1 MKQITYLLF
10 LLISSLSFGQDLV
23 ITGVFDGPLSGGVP
37 KAIEIYAIND
47 IADLSTYGIG
57 SANNGGGTDG
67 IELQLSGNAVAGE
80 FIYIASDQTGFSTFF
95 GFDPDFISS
104 AASNNGDDA
113 IELFNNVVSNGSG
126 GFTGDVIDTFG
137 DINVDGSGQ
146 AWDYEDG
153 WVYRNDGTGPDGAT
167 FTLSNWSFSGI
178 NENDDDTTQ
187 STATNPFPIGTYSRT
202 VSADPSLT
210 ISAPIDNQ
218 GFLPETTSIDIV
230 FSTQNFDLTGGNF
243 VEYTVNSDPAQTT
256 TSSPITIATTNG
268 ESYTVTLE
276 LKDAGG
282 SLSPQVIETINF
294 SVADITNVS
303 TIAELRAGA
312 QGEYYTLTGEAIVT
326 YTQTSRNQKF
336 IEDATAAILIDDNNG
351 VITNSYTIGDGI
363 TGLSGQLGSFNGLL
377 QFVPIMDPGTASS
390 TGSTLTPQDVTLAEL
405 SANSENYESELVRVL
420 EVTIDNSVN
429 ANWVIGQV
437 YALTQNTGPF
447 NFRTSFADADYLDQ
461 PVQTFPVNITGIIT
475 ERSGNSYFI
484 TARDS
489 NDFEAA
495 ITDPIL
501 TITGPSADQ
510 IFGYATTTVDVTF
523 TTENFDLTGGNFVE
537 YIVNSGAA
545 QTTTS
550 SPITVNVMPG
560 TSYTISLEL
569 KDGMGSLTPQVLE
582 TITFSTEVAPPS
594 LPIIEQF
601 DYTVGQNLVDQEL
614 WKNASDSSDEILIA
628 SGNLSYEG
636 LASDVGN
643 SVSFD
648 GVGSDSYLEFVPVT
662 TGKVYASF
670 LMRVTDISSFT
681 TDGYFS
687 SLIQNAT
694 TFGPRIFLKPNDTTN
709 DFEIGIG
716 NGGSTSVYSSEGYA
730 INTDLFIVY
739 SYDITTGVANL
750 WINPVAGEAEPTT
763 TLTETD
769 ATPLDSVS
777 AFLIRQD
784 SASETPFM
792 IMDELKLGTSWEAV
806 TEATLSVAD
815 FNPQDRSFRF
825 YPNPVKDG
833 VIHFSSDST
842 ENTEIKI
849 FNILGK
855 EMISKKLDGSSINV
869 SNLSQGV
876 YLAQIIVDG
885 QKAATTKIIIR

>member
-10 LLISSLSFGQDLV
+10 LFISSFSFGQQAI
-23 ITGVFDGPLSGGVP
+23 ITGYVDSPCSGALGRTV
-37 KAIEIYAIND
+37 EIYVDGTIDFTGWNLVRQSNGAGYTANIDISSFNSITDSFIYVTNSSSTLSSEFGISTNVIETSAIND
-47 IADLSTYGIG
+47 NGNDAFQIIDG
-57 SANNGGGTDG
+57 SSNVIDRFGEENVDGGGTAWDHLDSYYYRKDG
-67 IELQLSGNAVAGE
+67 ESANGGSFSSSNWTFGEINLLDGEGLCNSSNAL
-80 FIYIASDQTGFSTFF
+80 STFVPF
-95 GFDPDFISS
+95 GSFMLTV
-104 AASNNGDDA
+104 SNN
-113 IELFNNVVSNGSG
+113 
-126 GFTGDVIDTFG
+126 
-137 DINVDGSGQ
+137 
-146 AWDYEDG
+146 
-153 WVYRNDGTGPDGAT
+153 
-167 FTLSNWSFSGI
+167 
-178 NENDDDTTQ
+178 
-187 STATNPFPIGTYSRT
+187 
-202 VSADPSLT
+202 PSLT
-210 ISAPIDNQ
+210 ISSPVNNQ
-218 GFLPETTSIDIV
+218 ELNPGTTSVDVV

-243 VEYTVNSDPAQTT
+243 VEYTVNSGAALTT
-256 TSSPITIATTNG
+256 TTSPITITTTNG
-268 ESYTVTLE
+268 QSYTVTLE

-363 TGLSGQLGSFNGLL
+363 TGLSGQLGNFNGLL

-390 TGSTLTPQDVTLAEL
+390 TGNTLTPQDVTLAEL

-437 YALTQNTGPF
+437 YALTQNTDPF

-461 PVQTFPVNITGIIT
+461 PVQTFPANITGIIT

-484 TARDS
+484 TARDT

-510 IFGYATTTVDVTF
+510 VFDYTTTEVNIEF
-523 TTENFDLTGGNFVE
+523 TTENFDLTGDNFVE

-545 QTTTS
+545 ETTTT

-560 TSYTISLEL
+560 TSYTVSLEL
-569 KDGMGSLTPQVLE
+569 KDGMGSLNPQVLE

-601 DYTVGQNLVDQEL
+601 DYIIGEDLGNQILWDAQNTG
-614 WKNASDSSDEILIA
+614 DEILIND
-628 SGNLSYEG
+628 GNLSYEG
-636 LASDVGN
+636 LASNIGN
-643 SVSFD
+643 SISFD
-648 GVGSDSYLEFVPVT
+648 GSGKDLDLQFT
-662 TGKVYASF
+662 TVNSGKVYSSF
-670 LMRVTDISSFT
+670 LIRVTDRTNFT
-681 TDGYFS
+681 SAGYFTA
-687 SLIQNAT
+687 LRENGGA
-694 TFGPRIFLKPNDTTN
+694 FGPRVFLDPTTN
-709 DFEIGIG
+709 SDEFRIGIG
-716 NGGSTSVYSSEGYA
+716 NNRTTTVFSTEVYTT
-730 INTDLFIVY
+730 NTDIFIVS

-750 WINPVAGEAEPTT
+750 WINPVAGDAEPTT

-769 ATPLDSVS
+769 DTPLPNVS
-777 AFLIRQD
+777 SFLVRQD
-784 SASETPFM
+784 SGSTTPFI
-792 IMDELKLGTSWEAV
+792 IMDELKLGTSWESV

-815 FNPQDRSFRF
+815 FNPQDRSFKF

-855 EMISKKLDGSSINV
+855 EMIYKKLDGSSINV